1 LLGLGL
7 VVTVLGF
14 LIALL
19 SLDLSSSV
27 GVRLVVTLIG
37 LAVSLFGIIG
47 LVNRAYVKN
56 AIWKR

>member
-1 LLGLGL
+1 MLGIGL